1 MLTNAIA
8 TNRRSRL
15 ITEATIMAIAA
26 AWLLAAGS
34 VFASDK
40 ALTADRMNTM
50 PLVFTHNNGQWN
62 EQALFR
68 ANARGFT
75 AWFGKDKTY
84 CQFTRR
90 IPSTARGARHSSEV
104 WNPDS
109 RRDTLPCAPR
119 EAGIRQDAPTGF
131 REQDNDSVVT
141 MSISAI
147 FVDANPN
154 PQIVGVDLTE
164 YKCNYFIGN
173 DQEKWRT
180 DVPNYKA
187 VVYKDIYPG
196 IDLKYYGDGDGR
208 MEYDFIIQPGA
219 NPAQIAIRYEGAK
232 DICVDDAG
240 QLAVETEWGK
250 VIEHAPVV
258 WQVVDGDIREIGAEY
273 VQREGGTFGFKLDD
287 GYEPEYAV
295 VVDPVLS
302 YSTYLAGSESEFC
315 IGVGV
320 DASGMYV
327 GGNTYSSDFPMQN
340 PFQGTLYSGSD
351 AFVTKLNKAG
361 DALIYSTYIGGD
373 DDDFTYGFAVD
384 QGGHAYVVGETRST
398 NFPTHNPF
406 QSTNH
411 GISNVFI
418 TKLSTGGDSL
428 SYGTYLGG
436 TYLDYGEAVAV
447 DNNGNAYVTGISRS
461 TDFPLKNPIQA
472 TVRGED
478 AFVTKMSAAGDS
490 LIYST
495 RLGGSSWDDAFG
507 IAVDKTGAAYITG
520 ETESTNYPTL
530 NPFQGI
536 YGGSLE
542 DAFVTKLNSTGSS
555 LVFSTYLGGNDDEV
569 GYGIAVD
576 TNCNVYVTGGTSST
590 NFPTINAIDAA
601 YQGGIY
607 DAFVTKLD
615 SAGNTLQ
622 YSTFLGGSDRDIGVA
637 ITADPNGNAYVTGL
651 TNSSDFPAVD
661 AYQTTNQGS
670 YSSDAFLSKL
680 TPEGTA
686 LAYSTYL
693 GGSKEDVGEGI
704 AIDGIGNVYVS
715 GNTDSPNFP
724 IKNGYQQSPIA
735 WDDLFVTKFRES
747 MCGDADGSH
756 DINISDAVY
765 LIAYIFSGGP
775 APNPLSAGDADCS
788 GSINIADAVYLIEYI
803 FSHGAA
809 PCAGC

>member
-1 MLTNAIA
+1 MLVSFVA

-15 ITEATIMAIAA
+15 FAEVTILAVAV
-26 AWLLAAGS
+26 AWFFVVGS

-40 ALTADRMNTM
+40 SLSVYGINTM
-50 PLVFTHNNGQWN
+50 PLSFTQNNGQWN
-62 EQALFR
+62 EQVAFR
-68 ANARGFT
+68 ANAGGFT
-75 AWFGKDKTY
+75 GWFGREGLTY
-84 CQFTRR
+84 QFTRR
-90 IPSTARGARHSSEV
+90 TGRGTLRV
-104 WNPDS
+104 PDS
-109 RRDTLPCAPR
+109 LRVHARRPYSIEGLASRLRGNDM
-119 EAGIRQDAPTGF
+119 EG
-131 REQDNDSVVT
+131 DSVEQLAMT
-141 MSISAI
+141 AKFIG
-147 FVDANPN
+147 ANPN
-154 PQIVGVDLTE
+154 PQVLGEELME

-173 DQEKWRT
+173 DPTKWRR
-180 DVPNYKA
+180 DVPNYQS

-196 IDLKYYGDGDGR
+196 IDLKYYGSGDGR
-208 MEYDFIIQPGA
+208 IEYDFIISPNA
-219 NPAQIAIRYEGAK
+219 NPSQIAIRYDGA
-232 DICVDDAG
+232 DEVCVDNQG
-240 QLAVETEWGK
+240 QLVVETEWGE
-250 VIEHAPVV
+250 VTERAPVV
-258 WQVVDGDIREIGAEY
+258 WQVVDGDIREISANY
-273 VQREGGTFGFKLDD
+273 VQKEGGTFGFELDK
-287 GYEPEYAV
+287 GYKPEYAV

-302 YSTYLAGSESEFC
+302 YSTYLAASESEFC

-340 PFQGTLYSGSD
+340 PFQGMLYSGSD

-398 NFPTHNPF
+398 DFPTHNAF

-428 SYGTYLGG
+428 SYSTYLGG
-436 TYLDYGEAVAV
+436 TSLDYGEAVAV
-447 DNNGNAYVTGISRS
+447 DNNGNAYVNGISKS
-461 TDFPLKNPIQA
+461 ANFPLKNPIQA

-478 AFVTKMSAAGDS
+478 AFVTRMGAAGDS

-495 RLGGSSWDDAFG
+495 RLGGSAWDDAFG

-520 ETESTNYPTL
+520 ETRSTNYPTL
-530 NPFQGI
+530 NAFQET
-536 YGGSLE
+536 YGGGLE
-542 DAFVTKLNSTGSS
+542 DAFVTKLNSTGSA
-555 LVFSTYLGGNDDEV
+555 LVFSTYLGGNDQDG

-576 TNCNVYVTGGTSST
+576 TSCNVYVTGETSST
-590 NFPTINAIDAA
+590 NFPTVNAVDSV
-601 YQGGIY
+601 YQGGIF
-607 DAFVTKLD
+607 DAFATKLD
-615 SAGNTLQ
+615 SAGNTLR
-622 YSTFLGGSDRDIGVA
+622 YSTFLGGSDRDIGFA
-637 ITADPNGNAYVTGL
+637 ITADHHGNAYITGL

-680 TPEGTA
+680 TPEGIAFT
-686 LAYSTYL
+686 YSTYL

-715 GNTDSPNFP
+715 GNTVSPNFP

-747 MCGDADGSH
+747 KCGDADGSH
-756 DINISDAVY
+756 DIDIADVVYLINYIFSGGPAPNPLVAGDADCSGDIDIADVVY

-775 APNPLSAGDADCS
+775 
-788 GSINIADAVYLIEYI
+788 E
-803 FSHGAA
+803 
-809 PCAGC
+809 PCAKCK